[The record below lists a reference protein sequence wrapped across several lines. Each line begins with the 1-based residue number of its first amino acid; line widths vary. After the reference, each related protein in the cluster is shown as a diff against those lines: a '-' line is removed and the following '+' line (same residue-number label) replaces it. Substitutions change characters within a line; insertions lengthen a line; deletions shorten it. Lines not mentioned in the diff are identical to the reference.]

1 MAQPQHTP
9 SLDCLEGAVTVLFCL
24 IDDAYALLNPRARR
38 YESLKQLSD
47 SEIIA
52 LALLQQLRGVESEH
66 SFLREAQRF
75 FSHLVPERYP
85 LRLVRALHLQRS
97 RLPGS
102 AGERRHRAVRRQH
115 GFGPQQLLQEA
126 VP

>member
-9 SLDCLEGAVTVLFCL
+9 SLDCLEEAVTVLFCF

-52 LALLQQLRGVESEH
+52 LTLLQQLRGVESGR
-66 SFLREAQRF
+66 SFC
-75 FSHLVPERYP
+75 
-85 LRLVRALHLQRS
+85 VRPNGSSRTCFRGWQGFTLPRS
-97 RLPGS
+97 TGR
-102 AGERRHRAVRRQH
+102 
-115 GFGPQQLLQEA
+115 
-126 VP
+126 